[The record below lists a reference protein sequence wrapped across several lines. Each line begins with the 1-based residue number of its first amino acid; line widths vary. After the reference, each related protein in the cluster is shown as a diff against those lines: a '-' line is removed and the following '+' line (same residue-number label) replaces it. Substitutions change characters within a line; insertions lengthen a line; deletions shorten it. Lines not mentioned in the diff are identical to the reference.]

1 LGYGGVIT
9 GFHGPVEAELHE
21 LLGIPERAFIAATI
35 TLGRPAGHHG
45 PVRRRPLAEVA
56 FEDAWGEAAG
66 WAVDAPGTRHTAAGP
81 PTTWAKAA
89 DQQTDGRNG

>member
-1 LGYGGVIT
+1 VIT

-35 TLGRPAGHHG
+35 TLGRPAGNHG
-45 PVRRRPLAEVA
+45 PVRRRPLADVI

-66 WAVDAPGTRHTAAGP
+66 WAVDPAGTRHTAAGP
-81 PTTWAKAA
+81 PTTWANAT
-89 DQQTDGRNG
+89 DQQADGRNG